1 MAIRHFAASSLGLWL
16 YKATSAFRASPTSRL
31 AVSVQ
36 QQLQGSGLLQHVGAL
51 LTAAAD
57 GLTAAAA
64 VVFGEPAH
72 SSSSNSRGPSSSCGG
87 TGGNVAVEAAHRFF
101 DTLGLVHKLLNLY
114 NRAYDMIFAAAA
126 KPISLGEAL
135 PAAVHLILTTL

>member
-1 MAIRHFAASSLGLWL
+1 MLSELCIQAHQQKAAMAIRHFAASSLGLWL
-16 YKATSAFRASPTSRL
+16 YKASAFRASPTSRL

-36 QQLQGSGLLQHVGAL
+36 QQLQGSGLLQHMGAL

-72 SSSSNSRGPSSSCGG
+72 SSNSRGPSSSCGG
-87 TGGNVAVEAAHRFF
+87 TGGKCCRGGCAQVF
-101 DTLGLVHKLLNLY
+101 
-114 NRAYDMIFAAAA
+114 
-126 KPISLGEAL
+126 
-135 PAAVHLILTTL
+135 